1 MSSQPHETQIPLGA
15 LVAAIGG
22 VLLIVSLGLDWYGGI
37 SGFNSFEFLDLLLVL
52 LALVT
57 FVGLAIALGVLR
69 TSLWSGTELVVG
81 GSAFVVVLSQWI
93 NHPPIGLER
102 DVKTGLWLGLGGAA
116 LMFAGAVLSTARIAI
131 AVEPRERRAAPAPRQ
146 ASADKGP
153 TVADEPPS
161 RP

>member
-1 MSSQPHETQIPLGA
+1 MSTRARETHIPIGS

-57 FVGLAIALGVLR
+57 FAALAIQLGGLR
-69 TSLWSGTELVVG
+69 TGLPPGTELVG
-81 GSAFVVVLSQWI
+81 GLTALVVVVSQWI

-116 LMFAGAVLSTARIAI
+116 LMVAGAVLSTARIAI
-131 AVEPRERRAAPAPRQ
+131 SVEPRARGRAAATVRRDDE
-146 ASADKGP
+146 AP
-153 TVADEPPS
+153 TVAEEPPP